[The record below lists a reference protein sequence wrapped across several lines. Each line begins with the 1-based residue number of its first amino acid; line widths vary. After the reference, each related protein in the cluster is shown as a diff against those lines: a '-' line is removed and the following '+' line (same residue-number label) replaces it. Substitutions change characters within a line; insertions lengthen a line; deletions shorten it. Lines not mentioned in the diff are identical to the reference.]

1 MKLSD
6 KSRMA
11 GVPVKKTTE
20 GTAES
25 SQEEADRQAIERG
38 EDDGMIVYQSV
49 TSNAYKR
56 KKES

>member
-11 GVPVKKTTE
+11 GLPVKKTPE

-25 SQEEADRQAIERG
+25 SQEETDRQAIERG
-38 EDDGMIVYQSV
+38 EDDGMIVYQHV
-49 TSNAYKR
+49 TLNEYKR